1 MKLSE
6 KRLGIRGVRRL
17 AIVTACV
24 AFGVAAC
31 GTALALAVQGDAP
44 ASAGSTNQAQS
55 HSRPIK
61 VSPHIMAGQKIGGPN
76 PKYPEA
82 AKKKKIQG
90 KVVLD
95 VLIGKDGNVKSVKAN
110 SGPKELRD
118 SAIDA
123 VRQWKYKPYLL
134 NGEPV
139 EVKSTVNVIYTLAG

>member
-6 KRLGIRGVRRL
+6 KRREIRGVRRL
-17 AIVTACV
+17 AIVIACA
-24 AFGVAAC
+24 AFGVTAC
-31 GTALALAVQGDAP
+31 STALALAVHVDAP
-44 ASAGSTNQAQS
+44 ASAGTTNRAQS
-55 HSRPIK
+55 HSQPIE
-61 VSPHIMAGQKIGGPN
+61 VSAHIMAGQKIGGPN